1 MLGFGFA
8 FDSPWFLLL
17 LVLLPLLWV
26 FSFKS
31 LSGLGPYRRLFSL
44 GLRSAVLLLLILSLA
59 ETQYERKSDKLTV
72 MYLLDQSLSIP
83 INQREAMLK
92 YVVEDARMHRKAGRE
107 DRAGMIAF
115 GREAAIEV
123 PPFDD
128 ELATTGRIESLLE
141 LRQDATDLSAAMRLA
156 LATFP
161 EDSAKRVVIV
171 TDGNENM
178 GDAREMASVLAQRGV
193 SIYVVPV
200 TIHRQGEVAIEKVT
214 IPSDVRKGQPF
225 DVRIVANNIADPD
238 SDNEGTVKCKL
249 QLLRKS
255 GQHVVPYEQ
264 AIELPPGKKVF
275 KLPQEIDNPDF
286 YTYEAILVPDRSE
299 DDLLTQNNRAAAFTH
314 IRGHGH
320 VLFIEDWDNRGE
332 FDVLVARLKKMN
344 LEITVQG
351 SDQLFS
357 SLVELQRYD
366 TVVLANV
373 PRSSGADANTLTNFS
388 DTQIDILVRNVQK
401 MGSGLVMIGGSN
413 SFGAGGWSNTEL
425 EKAMPVDFQ
434 IHNAKVVP
442 VGALVL
448 QMHASEMA
456 QGNYWQKEIAEE
468 ALKALGPQDYCGVI
482 HYGGTDGDTW
492 LWNNPNGLLKISGNR
507 KAMLARLNRMTPGDM
522 PAFDPGM
529 KLAAFGFAKVADAG
543 VRHMIIISDGDPS
556 PPNPSTISA
565 LRKQKAKVTTVA
577 VGTHG
582 APGSTILQRIATQ
595 TGGKYYVV
603 TNPRALPR
611 IYQKE
616 ARRVA
621 RPLVKEKRVQ
631 PQIIYRHEMLRGI
644 DTVPPPLTGFV
655 LTTVKENPLVEV
667 SIISPDPPTQ
677 KNATILASWTYGLG
691 RTVAFTTDAGRRWAN
706 EWSEWD
712 YDKFFSQMV
721 NWSMRPVAEEG
732 KFSVATDV
740 KDGTVRVVVTALD
753 KDNELLNFLSISGS
767 AVDPEMESVDFLIEQ
782 TAAGRYV
789 GEFDATKAGSYLL
802 TLTAPNPDS
811 EDGDTRPVTI
821 RTGVNVPYSS
831 EFRDRETNVA
841 LLNSLAKETPQGG
854 QPGKYIA
861 GSLTPE
867 GVHELLTTDTF
878 YHDLA
883 KAVSSQDIWNW
894 LVLLAS
900 CVFLGDVFV
909 RRVAVH
915 FYWVAPLIA
924 DVRDRLWHREQ
935 VPVVDQRLERLRS
948 RKETIGAQIDER
960 RASTRFEPAPDA
972 DVEGDLLAGEAA
984 SATQQSTRAGSSSG
998 VSAEAEKTEE
1008 TYTER
1013 LLKVKKR
1020 IQDDRKK

>member
-1 MLGFGFA
+1 MLGFDFA

-26 FSFKS
+26 LSFKS

-44 GLRSAVLLLLILSLA
+44 GLRSVVLILIILSLA

-72 MYLLDQSLSIP
+72 LYLLDQSLSIP
-83 INQREAMLK
+83 IEQREAMLN
-92 YVVEDARMHRKAGRE
+92 YVVEDARLHRNASRE
-107 DRAGMIAF
+107 DRVGLIAF

-141 LRQDATDLSAAMRLA
+141 LRQDATDLSAAMKLA

-161 EDSAKRVVIV
+161 EDSAKRILIV

-178 GDAREMASVLAQRGV
+178 GNAREMASVLAQRGV
-193 SIYVVPV
+193 SIFVVPV
-200 TIHRQGEVAIEKVT
+200 AIRRQGEVAIEKVT

-225 DVRIVANNIADPD
+225 DVRIVANNIADPG
-238 SDNEGTVKCKL
+238 SDNEGVVKCKL

-264 AIELPPGKKVF
+264 DIELPPGKKVF
-275 KLPQEIDNPDF
+275 KLPQQIDIPDF
-286 YTYEAILVPDRSE
+286 HQYEAILVPDRPE

-320 VLFIEDWDNRGE
+320 VLLIEDWDNQGE
-332 FDVLVARLKKMN
+332 FDSLVSRLKAMN
-344 LEITVQG
+344 LEVTIQR

-357 SLVELQRYD
+357 SLAELQRFD
-366 TVVLANV
+366 TVILANV

-401 MGSGLVMIGGSN
+401 MGSGLVMIGGPN

-442 VGALVL
+442 VGALAL
-448 QMHASEMA
+448 QMHASELA
-456 QGNYWQKEIAEE
+456 QGNYWQKVIAEE

-482 HYGGTDGDTW
+482 HYGGAGGDTW
-492 LWNNPNGLLKISGNR
+492 LWSNPNGLLKVGGNR

-529 KLAAFGFAKVADAG
+529 KLAALGFAKVTDAA

-556 PPNPSTISA
+556 PPTPSTIAA
-565 LRKQKAKVTTVA
+565 LVKQKAKVTTVA

-616 ARRVA
+616 ARRIA

-631 PQIIYRHEMLRGI
+631 PQIVYRHEMLRGI
-644 DTVPPPLTGFV
+644 ETAPPSITGFV

-691 RTVAFTTDAGRRWAN
+691 RTVAFTTDAGQRWAN
-706 EWSEWD
+706 EWKEWD

-740 KDGTVRVVVTALD
+740 KEGKVRVIITALD

-767 AVDPEMESVDFLIEQ
+767 AVDPEMKSIDFAIEQ

-789 GEFDATKAGSYLL
+789 GEFDATKAGSYFL
-802 TLTAPNPDS
+802 TLTAPNSDS
-811 EDGDTRPVTI
+811 EGGDTRPVTI

-841 LLNSLAKETPQGG
+841 LLDSLAKETPEGG

-861 GSLTPE
+861 GSLAPE
-867 GVHELLTTDTF
+867 GIQELLKTDTF

-883 KAVSSQDIWNW
+883 KAVSSQDIWPW
-894 LVLLAS
+894 LMLMAS

-909 RRVAVH
+909 RRVTVH
-915 FYWVAPLIA
+915 FYWVAPLIVE
-924 DVRDRLWHREQ
+924 VRDRLLRRERA
-935 VPVVDQRLERLRS
+935 PAADQRLERLRS
-948 RKETIGAQIDER
+948 RKEKIGAQIDER
-960 RASTRFEPAPDA
+960 RASTRFEPSPDA
-972 DVEGDLLAGEAA
+972 EIEGDLLEGEAA
-984 SATQQSTRAGSSSG
+984 SAPQQSRPARKSSG
-998 VSAEAEKTEE
+998 VSADAEKTEE

-1013 LLKVKKR
+1013 LLKVKQKV
-1020 IQDDRKK
+1020 QKDRKN